1 MGRAPSPLSTILIK
15 AMTARRRRSISLT
28 LASIVGLLTVVF
40 LLVGSRSGTPRAAA
54 PAPHDGSVYL
64 PEIEG
69 EEVAVLTSAPDV
81 PPPITRDFAARVQ
94 VNLEVVEKIGELA
107 DGVEYDIWTFGGEV
121 PGKFIRVREG
131 DLVEFH
137 LQNHPDNMFPHN
149 IDLHAVTGTGGG
161 AEASLIVPG
170 KQAHFAFRALK
181 PGLYVYHCAT
191 APVGMHIANGMY
203 GMILV
208 EPRDG
213 LPPVDKEYFVMQ
225 SEFYTTGRFNERG
238 MQGFDMAKAV
248 REDAEYVLFN
258 GRVGAL
264 TGEGALFAQPGETV
278 RLFVGNGGPNLTS
291 SFHVI
296 GEIFDTVY
304 EEGGSLPNQQN
315 VQTTSVPPGGS
326 SIVQFKLDAP
336 GRYTLVDHAIF
347 RAFNKGA
354 VGILNVDGEE
364 NGDLFSG
371 QISVSDYYPPE
382 PPL

>member
-1 MGRAPSPLSTILIK
+1 
-15 AMTARRRRSISLT
+15 MTAHRKRSLSLT
-28 LASIVGLLTVVF
+28 FATCFGLFAAAF
-40 LLVGSRSGTPRAAA
+40 LLFGYSTGGNDATTSAAM
-54 PAPHDGSVYL
+54 APHDGSVYL
-64 PEIEG
+64 PKIEG
-69 EEVAVLTSAPDV
+69 EEVAILTSAPNV
-81 PPPITRDFAARVQ
+81 PPAITRNHAARVT
-94 VNLEVVEKIGELA
+94 VNLEMVEKIAELA
-107 DGVEYDIWTFGGEV
+107 SGVEYNIWTFGGEV

-170 KQAHFAFRALK
+170 KQAHFAFRAIK

-203 GMILV
+203 GLILV
-208 EPRDG
+208 EPKEG

-225 SEFYTTGRFNERG
+225 SEFYTTGSFNERG
-238 MQGFDMAKAV
+238 LQGFDMQKAI

-258 GRVGAL
+258 GKVGAL
-264 TGEGALFAQPGETV
+264 TGDGALSADVGETV

-296 GEIFDTVY
+296 GEMFDTVY
-304 EEGGSLPNQQN
+304 GEGGTVPNQQN

-326 SIVQFKLDAP
+326 SIVQFKLDVP
-336 GRYTLVDHAIF
+336 GKYTLVDHAIF

-354 VGILNVDGEE
+354 IGILNVDGEPNHE
-364 NGDLFSG
+364 IFSE
-371 QISVSDYYPPE
+371 QIEMSDYDPQS
-382 PPL
+382 PL

>member
-1 MGRAPSPLSTILIK
+1 
-15 AMTARRRRSISLT
+15 MTAKRKRSLT
-28 LASIVGLLTVVF
+28 MAFTCALGVLAVIFMLL
-40 LLVGSRSGTPRAAA
+40 GSRSADTDARGTTALT
-54 PAPHDGSVYL
+54 PHDGSVYL
-64 PEIEG
+64 PDIKG
-69 EEVAVLTSAPDV
+69 EEVAALTSAPIV
-81 PPPITRDFAARVQ
+81 PPPITRDYATRVR
-94 VNLEVVEKIGELA
+94 VNLEMVERVAELA
-107 DGVEYDIWTFGGEV
+107 DGVEYTIWTFGGEV

-137 LQNHPDNMFPHN
+137 LQNHPNNMFPHN

-170 KQAHFAFRALK
+170 NQAAFEFRAIK

-208 EPRDG
+208 EPKEG
-213 LPPVDKEYFVMQ
+213 LPPVDHEYYVMQ
-225 SEFYTTGRFNERG
+225 SEFYTSGSFGEKG
-238 MQGFDMAKAV
+238 MQSFDMEKAV
-248 REDAEYVLFN
+248 REDADYVVFN
-258 GRVGAL
+258 GSVGSLTGDGAL
-264 TGEGALFAQPGETV
+264 SAQPGETV

-304 EEGGSLPNQQN
+304 EEGGTLPNQQN

-326 SIVQFKLDAP
+326 AIVQFKIDVP

-347 RAFNKGA
+347 RAFNKGGI
-354 VGILNVDGEE
+354 GILNVEGEE
-364 NGDLFSG
+364 GGEIFSG
-371 QISVSDYYPPE
+371 QIQVSDYQPE
-382 PPL
+382 PSL